1 MKESQD
7 IKMFKRFQDSF
18 RKWSGH
24 FRILEQ
30 RIPVEEQMEYFKY
43 AEKLRKKEGRENVSE
58 TDLSALQSELNDPD
72 VSVSHKKYLL
82 ALLASLHLV
91 KAYRIVEEYAEA
103 PDPEMANWAYM
114 ALMESRIVLESDLSD
129 EKQIL
134 ISTGM
139 GGKGE
144 KLRFYVLI
152 LANELKPFQDYQRKI
167 VEREFP
173 YQLEKADC
181 EIEQLTIGEQYV
193 AMVFLIPVLAEIKQV
208 IERVI
213 NECNEYGNFLSSSF
227 TITNVKE
234 LSEEEVHEVIKKNER
249 DSRTGR

>member
-58 TDLSALQSELNDPD
+58 TDLPALQSELNDPD

-144 KLRFYVLI
+144 NGWTPDKKGRDLRLI
-152 LANELKPFQDYQRKI
+152 QKMPPEEMAVR
-167 VEREFP
+167 
-173 YQLEKADC
+173 
-181 EIEQLTIGEQYV
+181 IENCMMHQ
-193 AMVFLIPVLAEIKQV
+193 PVLP
-208 IERVI
+208 
-213 NECNEYGNFLSSSF
+213 
-227 TITNVKE
+227 
-234 LSEEEVHEVIKKNER
+234 
-249 DSRTGR
+249 

>member
-58 TDLSALQSELNDPD
+58 TDLPALQSELNDPD

-234 LSEEEVHEVIKKNER
+234 LSEEEVYEVIKKNER

>member
-7 IKMFKRFQDSF
+7 IEMFKKFQDSF
-18 RKWSGH
+18 RKWGGH

-43 AEKLRKKEGRENVSE
+43 AGKLKKDDRVDTSE
-58 TDLSALQSELNDPD
+58 MDLPVLQNELYDPD
-72 VSVSHKKYLL
+72 TSVSHKKYLL
-82 ALLASLHLV
+82 ALLASSHLV

-103 PDPEMANWAYM
+103 PEPELVNWTYM
-114 ALMESRIVLESDLSD
+114 ALMESRISLESDLSD

-139 GGKGE
+139 GGKGD

-152 LANELKPFQDYQRKI
+152 LTNELKPFQDYQRKI

-181 EIEQLTIGEQYV
+181 EIEQLTVGEQYV

-234 LSEEEVHEVIKKNER
+234 LSEEEVNDVIRKNE
-249 DSRTGR
+249 DNSRTSR